1 MKTITTKPMTTAKAT
16 KIFERNRRCHA
27 IVEWN
32 ETIEAESEAAIKAG
46 KYRVTKSEVEVD
58 EVIETHEEGI
68 TYGEAQPGNNPIF
81 ADEDWVGDFD
91 FEQLRGM
98 LATNAKVDWNMQDA
112 AQEFQAILDF
122 IDNK

>member
-1 MKTITTKPMTTAKAT
+1 MTAAKAT
-16 KIFERNRRCHA
+16 KIFERNRRCHG

-46 KYRVTKSEVEVD
+46 KYRVIKSEVEVD

-122 IDNK
+122 IDYK